1 MKLTI
6 FPRKISNTYLGIESS
21 RGGSKLISTINAKGS
36 NINTSKYN
44 ENNKLVDYKKM
55 ARVLSLDK
63 QLFKTA
69 RLL

>member
-6 FPRKISNTYLGIESS
+6 FPRKISNTYFEIESS
-21 RGGSKLISTINAKGS
+21 MKSKLLSTMNMKG
-36 NINTSKYN
+36 NGINTSKHN
-44 ENNKLVDYKKM
+44 ENNKLIDYKKM